1 MILVSKYE
9 RVILWGV
16 KEENKYLYADLGY
29 FANNMRR
36 DTIEL
41 FEYRKRN
48 PKKYIIKMLPQLL
61 NQRSPSASARL
72 LLPMVK

>member
-1 MILVSKYE
+1 MILVSKYK
-9 RVILWGV
+9 RVILWGAV
-16 KEENKYLYADLGY
+16 EQNKYLYADLGY

-41 FEYRKRN
+41 FEYKKSN
-48 PKKYIIKMLPQLL
+48 PKTYTIKILPQLL